1 MVSYKRLMNHALLA
15 FLVFQYD
22 DALWITVDPKT
33 VRKDEVWYFIQWED
47 RLGLG
52 QTLLSHRAFR
62 FALRSWSEAAVV
74 VADHNDR
81 AS

>member
-1 MVSYKRLMNHALLA
+1 MNHALLA
-15 FLVFQYD
+15 FLVFQYA

-47 RLGLG
+47 RLGPG
-52 QTLLSHRAFR
+52 QTLLRHRAFR
-62 FALRSWSEAAVV
+62 FAMRCWSEAAVV
-74 VADHNDR
+74 VSGHHDR